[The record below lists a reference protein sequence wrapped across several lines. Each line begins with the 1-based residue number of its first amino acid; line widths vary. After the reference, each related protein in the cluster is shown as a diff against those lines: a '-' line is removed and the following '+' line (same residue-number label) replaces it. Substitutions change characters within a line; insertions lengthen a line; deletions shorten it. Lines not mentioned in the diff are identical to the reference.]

1 MRAEKSLSQSEI
13 RYRSLFDGVPVG
25 LYRTSPEGQLLDG
38 NPELA
43 QILGYSSRE
52 DLLAMNTEVTYVNRE
67 DREHWKA
74 LMEQEGVV
82 SYFEVQMRKPNG
94 EIIWVSNTGRAVK
107 DEEGQ
112 VLLYEGCLVDVTEQK
127 RKSEELKRYREASRG
142 VGRAADQ
149 EPEPSQ

>member
-1 MRAEKSLSQSEI
+1 
-13 RYRSLFDGVPVG
+13 
-25 LYRTSPEGQLLDG
+25 
-38 NPELA
+38 
-43 QILGYSSRE
+43 
-52 DLLAMNTEVTYVNRE
+52 MNTEVTYVTRE

-112 VLLYEGCLVDVTEQK
+112 VLLYEGCWWMLPNK
-127 RKSEELKRYREASRG
+127 RGKVKS
-142 VGRAADQ
+142 
-149 EPEPSQ
+149 